1 MRDLDLPRGEDREL
15 VIDRDRVYELNG
27 EDSRRL
33 AVVGAFGIVPEQ
45 DLDTGRGTLD
55 HLRCE
60 GLVETV
66 DLAATRAVSPSRR
79 RAVTC
84 PRGSQPD

>member
-15 VIDRDRVYELNG
+15 VIDR
-27 EDSRRL
+27 
-33 AVVGAFGIVPEQ
+33 
-45 DLDTGRGTLD
+45 
-55 HLRCE
+55 E